1 MEQPEQPVLQPVL
14 MQYQTPLSDDFDTAS
29 ILQRIKSVAAPYDVL
44 PGLIFKLYGLNPG
57 ADFNQIKEYSSIYLW
72 DSLAP
77 MQKLLTGDLFADY
90 SEVFHRP
97 PVRMYI
103 AQSVTGAIG
112 ELKTARYAV
121 RRNIPLPRQGH
132 PGNVIRTWV
141 QRLRRPEAL
150 VQVIGFD
157 PASWELADLTV
168 WLTEPPTLDFARTY
182 SLAYI
187 SLPKRDAS

>member
-1 MEQPEQPVLQPVL
+1 MEQLEQPVL
-14 MQYQTPLSDDFDTAS
+14 MQYQTPLPDDFDTAS
-29 ILQRIKSVAAPYDVL
+29 IPRRIKAVSAPYDVL

-57 ADFNQIKEYSSIYLW
+57 ADVNQTKEYSSIYLW
-72 DSLAP
+72 ESLAP
-77 MQKLLTGDLFADY
+77 MQKLLTGDLFAGY
-90 SEVFHRP
+90 AEAFHRP

-112 ELKTARYAV
+112 ELKTAGYAV

-132 PGNVIRTWV
+132 PGNVIRGWV
-141 QRLRRPEAL
+141 HRLHQPEAL

-168 WLTEPPTLDFARTY
+168 WLTNPPTLDFAHTY
-182 SLAYI
+182 SIAYV